1 MLIVRRYKLTEQ
13 KYNELQQVIIESPH
27 WLSAPNKYEND
38 IVVSVCWQD
47 FVNEDW
53 QEFEIKH

>member
-13 KYNELQQVIIESPH
+13 KYNELQEVITESPH
-27 WLSAPNKYEND
+27 WLSAPNKDEND

-47 FVNEDW
+47 FVSEDW
-53 QEFEIKH
+53 QEFEIKY